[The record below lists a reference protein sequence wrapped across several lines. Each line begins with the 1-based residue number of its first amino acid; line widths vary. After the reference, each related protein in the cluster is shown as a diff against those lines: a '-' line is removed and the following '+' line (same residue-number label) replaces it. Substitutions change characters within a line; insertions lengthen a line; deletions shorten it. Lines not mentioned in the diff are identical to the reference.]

1 MKKILLPALA
11 LLLASCGF
19 HLKGTGVTSQPLP
32 YQNWHVEGGAV
43 MQKALENA
51 LRRADGHPVSEAESQ
66 ITIRVVDFQQ
76 SRDIYTITRAAKL
89 NEYLFSL
96 RATAQAYRNG
106 HPWGA
111 PLVAEVRRPMPYSD
125 GLALGKDEETETI
138 WRDMQND
145 AAAQLVRQLGFLN
158 KQPASE
164 IQSK

>member
-66 ITIRVVDFQQ
+66 ITLRVVDF
-76 SRDIYTITRAAKL
+76 TRAAAV
-89 NEYLFSL
+89 NEYLL
-96 RATAQAYRNG
+96 AMTVKAQAFRNG
-106 HPWGA
+106 EPVGE
-111 PLVAEVRRPMPYSD
+111 PMEVKVHRTMDYADSEV
-125 GLALGKDEETETI
+125 LGKQEEEETI
-138 WRDMQND
+138 WSEMRID
-145 AAAQLVRQLGFLN
+145 AADQIVRRLTFLKAQ
-158 KQPASE
+158 
-164 IQSK
+164 